1 MKSNFLVYPKYMSYS
16 SNVSQ
21 NGVCLHIGCGL
32 HAASGWENIDA
43 SPSLRISKI
52 YIVGRFLLS
61 LSHGPNWSKTVQYGD
76 VVKGIRN
83 KENRCQLIF
92 AAHVLEH
99 LTLTDF
105 HIALTNIYSY
115 LEPGGTFRFI
125 VPDLKQYV
133 DTYIKHYSDPALSI
147 KASEEFMAGSLLGSI
162 GSRKSLYH
170 RLREALS
177 NSKHQWMWDEASL
190 LNTLTKHGFKSVRM
204 CQYDDWSDSRFSMVE
219 TKDKYGY
226 AIGIEAI
233 K

>member
-1 MKSNFLVYPKYMSYS
+1 MKSNFLLYPKHLNYGSNMS
-16 SNVSQ
+16 Q
-21 NGVCLHIGCGL
+21 DGICLHIGCGL

-52 YIVGRFLLS
+52 PIVGRFVLS
-61 LSHGPNWSKTVQYGD
+61 VSHGPNWPKTVKYGD
-76 VVKGIRN
+76 VVKGIIN

-99 LTLTDF
+99 LTLPDF
-105 HIALTNIYSY
+105 RVALTNIYSY

-125 VPDLKQYV
+125 VPDLKQYI
-133 DTYIKHYSDPALSI
+133 DTYIKYYSDTALSI
-147 KASEEFMAGSLLGSI
+147 KASEEFMEGSLLGSI
-162 GSRKSLYH
+162 GSRKSLYN

-177 NSKHQWMWDEASL
+177 NSKHQWMWDEPSL
-190 LNTLTKHGFKSVRM
+190 LNSVTKHGFKSVRK
-204 CQYDDWSDSRFSMVE
+204 CEYGDWSDSRFSMVE
-219 TKDKYGY
+219 TKDKYGF